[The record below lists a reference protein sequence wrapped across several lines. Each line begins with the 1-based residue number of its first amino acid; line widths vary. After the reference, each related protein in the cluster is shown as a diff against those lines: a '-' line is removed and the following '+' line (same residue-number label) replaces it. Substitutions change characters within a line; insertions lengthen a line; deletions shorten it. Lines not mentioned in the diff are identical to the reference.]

1 MTLENLQ
8 NLKALLEQIED
19 VELIQKENELLK
31 NEITKLKEY
40 KRKYLAI
47 EAVTQWGTL
56 PTEPLKNEAPAKTT
70 DIRTIYRNGRTYGQV
85 VHEEIKRRRMSLR
98 EVAAKCGLAISTI
111 WEIKTDKHRNNTES
125 RRKLEDGLKIKILDC
140 PNATLV

>member
-8 NLKALLEQIED
+8 NLKELLEQIENIE
-19 VELIQKENELLK
+19 VIQKENELLK
-31 NEITKLKEY
+31 EENTKLKEY

-56 PTEPLKNEAPAKTT
+56 PPEPLAQTPAKAT
-70 DIRTIYRNGRTYGQV
+70 DIKTLYRNGRTYGQV
-85 VHEEIKRRRMSLR
+85 VHDEIKRRRMSLR
-98 EVAAKCGLAISTI
+98 EVADKCDLAISTI

-140 PNATLV
+140 PNAALV

>member
-31 NEITKLKEY
+31 DEIIKLKEY

-47 EAVTQWGTL
+47 EAVTQWKTL
-56 PTEPLKNEAPAKTT
+56 PPEPSNETPAKTT

-85 VHEEIKRRRMSLR
+85 VHDEIKRRRMSLR
-98 EVAAKCGLAISTI
+98 EVGDKCGLAISTI

-125 RRKLEDGLKIKILDC
+125 KRKLEDGLKIKILDC
-140 PNATLV
+140 PNADLV